1 MNPPRV
7 GVIGGG
13 LAGIAAALT
22 LADAGAQVTLFERRP
37 QLGGLTSSIER
48 DGLSFDNGQHVFLG
62 CCSSYRAFIE
72 RIGAS
77 DQVYLQPRLDVPVLS
92 PDGVRSSIRR
102 TKLPAPLHLAIS
114 LLRYRFLSLRERLG
128 LLRAVVALRRLDP
141 TDPACDAETFGSWL
155 TRHGQSPRAIERLW
169 NLIIQPT
176 VNVPA
181 SEASLALAAQVFR
194 IGFLERADGADM
206 GWSIV
211 PLSRLHGENARHAL
225 SKSGVTVLTNTSV
238 TSISRSP
245 SGTFSV
251 LATEDP
257 FIFDALI
264 VATAPRVAAT
274 LGALPGDE
282 DLATRLG
289 TSPIVNIHFVLDRK
303 VTDLPMAACID
314 SPIEFFFDRTDASG
328 VTSGQCLVVSLS
340 AADKYAAVGS
350 SELVPMFFEALGD
363 LFPSA
368 RDAVLTTSVVT
379 REHAATFRGAPGIE
393 SIRPTNATSTPG
405 LFLAGAWCHTGWP
418 ATMEGA
424 VRSGNDAANEA
435 LSLFSD
441 SLNTDPRN
449 RERVRT

>member
-1 MNPPRV
+1 
-7 GVIGGG
+7 
-13 LAGIAAALT
+13 
-22 LADAGAQVTLFERRP
+22 
-37 QLGGLTSSIER
+37 
-48 DGLSFDNGQHVFLG
+48 
-62 CCSSYRAFIE
+62 
-72 RIGAS
+72 
-77 DQVYLQPRLDVPVLS
+77 
-92 PDGVRSSIRR
+92 
-102 TKLPAPLHLAIS
+102 LHLAYS

-128 LLRAVVALRRLDP
+128 LLRAVIALQRLDLS
-141 TDPACDAETFGSWL
+141 DPALDTETFASWL
-155 TRHGQSPRAIERLW
+155 ARHGQSPRAIERLW

-181 SEASLALAAQVFR
+181 SEASLAVAAQVFR
-194 IGFLERADGADM
+194 IGFLQRADGADM
-206 GWSIV
+206 GWSTV
-211 PLSRLHGENARHAL
+211 PLARLHGENARHAL
-225 SKSGVTVLTNTSV
+225 TESGVKVLTNTSV
-238 TSISRSP
+238 TSIVRTA

-274 LGALPGDE
+274 LGALPGAE

-303 VTDLPMAACID
+303 VTDLPMAACVD

-328 VTSGQCLVVSLS
+328 VRSGQCLVVSLS

-363 LFPSA
+363 LFPDA
-368 RDAVLTTSVVT
+368 RNAVLTNSVVT
-379 REHAATFRGAPGIE
+379 REHAATFRAAPGIE
-393 SIRPTNATSTPG
+393 SLRPPNATSTPG

-424 VRSGNDAANEA
+424 VRSGNDAATQV
-435 LSLFSD
+435 LGLFSD
-441 SLNTDPRN
+441 STSTDPRN

>member
-1 MNPPRV
+1 MV
-7 GVIGGG
+7 
-13 LAGIAAALT
+13 
-22 LADAGAQVTLFERRP
+22 
-37 QLGGLTSSIER
+37 S
-48 DGLSFDNGQHVFLG
+48 
-62 CCSSYRAFIE
+62 C
-72 RIGAS
+72 
-77 DQVYLQPRLDVPVLS
+77 
-92 PDGVRSSIRR
+92 
-102 TKLPAPLHLAIS
+102 APS
-114 LLRYRFLSLRERLG
+114 
-128 LLRAVVALRRLDP
+128 VALRRLDLS
-141 TDPACDAETFGSWL
+141 DPALDTETFASWL
-155 TRHGQSPRAIERLW
+155 ARHGQSPRAIERLW

-181 SEASLALAAQVFR
+181 SESSLAIAAQVFR
-194 IGFLERADGADM
+194 IGFLEHADGADM
-206 GWSIV
+206 GWSVV
-211 PLSRLHGENARHAL
+211 PLSRLHGENAQHAL

-238 TSISRSP
+238 TAFTRTP

-328 VTSGQCLVVSLS
+328 VTSGQCLVISLS

-363 LFPSA
+363 LFPGA
-368 RDAVLTTSVVT
+368 RDAVLTSAVVT
-379 REHAATFRGAPGIE
+379 REHAATFRAAPGIE
-393 SIRPTNATSTPG
+393 SMRPKSATSTPG
-405 LFLAGAWCHTGWP
+405 LFLAGAWCDTGWP

-424 VRSGNDAANEA
+424 VRSGNDAAAQA

-441 SLNTDPRN
+441 FTNIDPRN